1 MELERIASNLYRAFP
16 RNAEKL
22 SRELERMT
30 GLLEETGAAV
40 MMEIEKEK
48 YRKDKDPERIKEY
61 RRIYRG
67 IRRELESAQACREQ
81 FSHEQDLLRAQRERS
96 AQERIDYDAYRVDET
111 IPYSLGTVLT
121 NKKPSA
127 FSLYDQKYEVDSWK
141 QMLLQTCALLNRM
154 NPMLFASL
162 ESDPDLQGRKRP
174 YFSRDGIGLD
184 TPAKIPDADLYVE
197 THVSARYLKKMIA
210 NLLGKNDDVKY
221 YEELRRQATNDFQK
235 EYYDSETNIVAT
247 GSQASYAFA
256 LYFDLVPRDA
266 REAVFARLLE
276 DIEKWNYR
284 MSCGEVAW
292 PFLIKTLSSFGRD
305 DVLWKMIQRDDAP
318 GYVHMLKKWG
328 MKTLSETWDGPGSSM
343 NHFMFGAIQEWFM
356 SGVVGIRQADDSIGY
371 SEILLRPNPM
381 PGKINHARG
390 EYRSILGLIVSDW
403 QVERQS
409 RKFVWDFVIPAGT
422 TARLEIPV
430 GSESASVI
438 IEKKSAEKSLK
449 LDPFRSDY
457 KPARAHILPRRL
469 VTLESGEYRIV
480 SQL

>member
-127 FSLYDQKYEVDSWK
+127 
-141 QMLLQTCALLNRM
+141 
-154 NPMLFASL
+154 SL

-210 NLLGKNDDVKY
+210 NLLGKYDIP
-221 YEELRRQATNDFQK
+221 EEAYLIYLKKDFTPLHEENFRIRRALPVQEEPQQDQEEQLSFNF
-235 EYYDSETNIVAT
+235 DSEGN
-247 GSQASYAFA
+247 
-256 LYFDLVPRDA
+256 
-266 REAVFARLLE
+266 
-276 DIEKWNYR
+276 WN
-284 MSCGEVAW
+284 G
-292 PFLIKTLSSFGRD
+292 
-305 DVLWKMIQRDDAP
+305 
-318 GYVHMLKKWG
+318 
-328 MKTLSETWDGPGSSM
+328 
-343 NHFMFGAIQEWFM
+343 
-356 SGVVGIRQADDSIGY
+356 
-371 SEILLRPNPM
+371 
-381 PGKINHARG
+381 
-390 EYRSILGLIVSDW
+390 
-403 QVERQS
+403 
-409 RKFVWDFVIPAGT
+409 
-422 TARLEIPV
+422 
-430 GSESASVI
+430 
-438 IEKKSAEKSLK
+438 
-449 LDPFRSDY
+449 
-457 KPARAHILPRRL
+457 
-469 VTLESGEYRIV
+469 
-480 SQL
+480 